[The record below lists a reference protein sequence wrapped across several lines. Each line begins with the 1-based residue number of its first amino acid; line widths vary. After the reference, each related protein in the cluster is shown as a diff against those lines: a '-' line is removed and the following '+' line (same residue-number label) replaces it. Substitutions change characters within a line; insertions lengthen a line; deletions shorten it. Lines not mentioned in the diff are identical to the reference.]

1 MTAALLIERLEIVV
15 RFLALLEMYKQ
26 GLVDLVQAE
35 RFGDIQVRWIGDE
48 AMAGSAPFAID
59 DYEG

>member
-1 MTAALLIERLEIVV
+1 LEVVV

-26 GLVDLVQAE
+26 GLVDLQQAE

-48 AMAGSAPFAID
+48 AVASSAAFTID